1 MDSLQLAHFVASA
14 ILAHPA
20 GILRPMLPSLRA
32 ATESLP
38 GALAAPLSLTLSYLD
53 HAEGEPPCCLH
64 LSCYV
69 ATDHARFDRLS
80 AMSGLHVTDHLA
92 VILECS
98 AAGYT
103 REAVNLLVA
112 HREALD
118 LLWRT
123 LDDLGSHYA
132 PTVEAVRTS
141 VSGRGLV
148 HEAPA
153 PRLARF
159 ERPDHRVPCLSGV
172 LAGVLGGRRVTTAH
186 VTTSQTQP

>member
-20 GILRPMLPSLRA
+20 GTVRPMLPSLRA

-38 GALAAPLSLTLSYLD
+38 GALAGPLTETMSYLD
-53 HAEGEPPCCLH
+53 KAEGEPPCCLH
-64 LSCYV
+64 LTCY
-69 ATDHARFDRLS
+69 AAAGQARFDRLS
-80 AMSGLHVTDHLA
+80 ELSGLRVTDHLA

-118 LLWRT
+118 LLWGT
-123 LDDLGSHYA
+123 LNDLGSHYA
-132 PTVEAVRTS
+132 HTVEAVQES
-141 VSGRGLV
+141 LSGGGLV

-159 ERPDHRVPCLSGV
+159 ERPDHRVPGLGSV
-172 LAGVLGGRRVTTAH
+172 LAGVLRGR
-186 VTTSQTQP
+186 